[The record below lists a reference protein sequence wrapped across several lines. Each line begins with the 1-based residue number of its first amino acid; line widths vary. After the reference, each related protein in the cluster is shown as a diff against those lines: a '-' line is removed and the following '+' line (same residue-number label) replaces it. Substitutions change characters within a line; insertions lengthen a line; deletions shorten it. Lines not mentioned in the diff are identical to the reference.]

1 VVSEIT
7 KVLNTIPD
15 IVRLLESVP
24 AKTKGPRERKEDA
37 ASSMCQVLDG
47 RSSASVVLPSS
58 ERLSVPVVR
67 AIKDFEGF
75 GSQPCQVHEPYDTL
89 RTKSR

>member
-7 KVLNTIPD
+7 KVLDTILD

-37 ASSMCQVLDG
+37 VFSICPVLDG
-47 RSSASVVLPSS
+47 RSSASVK
-58 ERLSVPVVR
+58 RKISVPVVR

-75 GSQPCQVHEPYDTL
+75 GSQPCQVHESYGTL
-89 RTKSR
+89 RMKSR